1 MMYDVFICC
10 TGTDVKIAE
19 RLAAYLKYYNVE
31 CFVAH
36 RDIPADVPWAHG
48 IAEAIRNSKIM
59 IALFSEDFNTGVWMD
74 DELKTANTSGVPIL
88 TFRLCDT
95 PFGETKTAFLRN
107 TVCVDAGD
115 DAEGKFPAMYEEVCN
130 MLGMPIENAL
140 PVEEVL
146 IENQPETTTVSQ
158 ETEIAPEK
166 QEADVKKEKSVTKN
180 SARSLLPAIIIG
192 VVLMLV
198 VKLFLDWIL
207 EAV

>member
-1 MMYDVFICC
+1 MMYDVFISC

-19 RLAAYLKYYNVE
+19 RLSAYLKYYNVE

-48 IAEAIRNSKIM
+48 IAEAIRNSKMM

-74 DELKTANTSGVPIL
+74 DELKTANVSGVPIL

-95 PFGETKTAFLRN
+95 PFSDTKTVFLKN

-146 IENQPETTTVSQ
+146 IEKQPETTTVSQ
-158 ETEIAPEK
+158 ETETAPEK
-166 QEADVKKEKSVTKN
+166 QDTDEKKQNSVTKN
-180 SARSLLPAIIIG
+180 SSRSLLPAIIIG
-192 VVLMLV
+192 VVLMLA

-207 EAV
+207 N

>member
-1 MMYDVFICC
+1 MYDVFISC

-59 IALFSEDFNTGVWMD
+59 IALFSEDFNTGVWMISCTD
-74 DELKTANTSGVPIL
+74 HVAEHSLFTWNSCTDHV
-88 TFRLCDT
+88 
-95 PFGETKTAFLRN
+95 

-146 IENQPETTTVSQ
+146 IEKQPETTTVSQ